1 MTLNHSKLNTIG
13 GVPVFT
19 IEGAVNA
26 YKAFAARCYSNLTME
41 SSVVLADEAE
51 KLHAMG
57 ISWDEIET
65 IENQAIA

>member
-1 MTLNHSKLNTIG
+1 MTLNHNKLNTVG

-26 YKAFAARCYSNLTME
+26 YKAFAARCYANLTME
-41 SSVVLADEAE
+41 SSVALADEAA
-51 KLHAMG
+51 KLHDMG
-57 ISWDEIET
+57 ISWDDIET